1 MNTNDSTGP
10 AQSNGSKGSKGHP
23 GSPEQPVRAGGIS
36 LHAVDVARGV
46 PAQGLR
52 AELWL
57 IAPVDE
63 TAAPPRCIADGRV
76 GRDGQLDHP
85 CVRGA
90 GIVAGVYEA
99 RFHVGAHLREA
110 VGPQASPFLDVVP
123 FRFTLTDVAQHVHLP
138 FKFTAWGYSLFRGA

>member
-1 MNTNDSTGP
+1 MNTNAP
-10 AQSNGSKGSKGHP
+10 P
-23 GSPEQPVRAGGIS
+23 AGGIS

-57 IAPVDE
+57 IAASADA
-63 TAAPPRCIADGRV
+63 TDAAMAEPRCIADGRV